1 MSLCGLY
8 LKEVTNNTPQI
19 KRNGVKYIHV
29 QSIAR
34 RYVLVDG
41 ENLTYYVPIANTSD
55 RCRLDTIWRGSVGSM
70 SNRERYD
77 GLCYLILVCIV
88 CVRVL
93 SIFHEMWYLEFFF
106 LSKNVK
112 STACCDCEIRYF
124 CRGKSICPQFLQCL
138 FINMGFVNDINICFN
153 TKIARYDIWNIF
165 FFKAYPIVHC
175 TRSKFIK

>member
-19 KRNGVKYIHV
+19 KTNGVKYIYV

-55 RCRLDTIWRGSVGSM
+55 RCRLDTIRRGSVGSM

-77 GLCYLILVCIV
+77 GLCYLILVSIV

-93 SIFHEMWYLEFFF
+93 SIFHEM
-106 LSKNVK
+106 
-112 STACCDCEIRYF
+112 
-124 CRGKSICPQFLQCL
+124 
-138 FINMGFVNDINICFN
+138 
-153 TKIARYDIWNIF
+153 
-165 FFKAYPIVHC
+165 
-175 TRSKFIK
+175 